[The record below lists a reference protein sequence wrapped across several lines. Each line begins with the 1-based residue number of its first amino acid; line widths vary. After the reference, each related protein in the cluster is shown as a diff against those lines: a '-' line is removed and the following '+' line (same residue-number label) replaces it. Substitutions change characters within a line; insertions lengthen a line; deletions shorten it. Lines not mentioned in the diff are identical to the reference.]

1 MSSEQVDNFDRGESN
16 VLQTLKNLL
25 SRVGG
30 LRHEVVGRGTRDVGA
45 ASQEL
50 KTRSANTVG
59 DADGTGEL
67 DTVTG

>member
-1 MSSEQVDNFDRGESN
+1 MSSEQVDNLDRGESN
-16 VLQTLKNLL
+16 ILQTLENLL

-30 LRHEVVGRGTRDVGA
+30 LRHKVVGRGTRVVGA
-45 ASQEL
+45 ASQKLE
-50 KTRSANTVG
+50 TRTANTVG